1 MTDIDDKLMTINY
14 TYPDADDEDLQYK
27 IYKKREFYYHKIPE
41 RPDIKNYNDMKEYRD
56 NICAGEVKLF
66 DYQSLLGNIINPDTP
81 YKGMIIFHGLG
92 TGKCVHPKSEISV
105 KINTYEEKFIIEDLW
120 ELYSSNIILDNDND
134 NNNNNNNDNNNNDNN
149 NNNNNN
155 NDNNNN
161 NENNDNNND
170 SKSSKNN
177 FLANN
182 GEWAIP
188 SKNLETLTYTG
199 KHLEYKKISKLYR
212 EKINGFIKIYK
223 LEDNTEIRASITH
236 KFLTNE
242 NKWTNTL
249 ITGQYMYK
257 YEKNQIKKVLIKSVE
272 LIKYTGYLYDLEIDV
287 YHNYIVNN
295 IITHNTCAGVAIAEK
310 FKPLVQKYNTKIV
323 ILVPGPLIKES
334 WKHHIIKCTGE
345 TYLKKIDK
353 SQYIDHQELDRLKKN
368 ALAQAMQYY
377 KFMSYKSFHKRVLGE
392 RIIEKRE
399 GTKITYRKTEEGEF
413 ERDVAVDRIH
423 NLNNT
428 VIIIDEAHNLTGNA
442 YGEALQYIIK
452 NSSNLKVVLMSAT
465 PMKNLADDIVD
476 LINFLRPIDHPIERD
491 KIFTGEK
498 NYEMKLKQGGIEYFK
513 KMANGYISHVRGSD
527 PLVFAK
533 KVEKGEKAD
542 GLLFTKVTKCKMSDF
557 QRGLYDK
564 TKVESEDAL
573 DRKAEAVA
581 NFVFP
586 ALSND
591 KKMIEPIS
599 GNEGLNLIK
608 NQLKSF
614 PEILNKKIGSELLKS
629 DKETEWLSLTSD
641 GQTITGKIFKKEYL
655 KTFSTKFYK
664 ALKKINRLTA
674 DKKGAKTAFIYSN
687 LVRVGI
693 DIFAQ
698 ILLQNGYLEFQ
709 EDIGSYQINSDTV
722 CYYCG
727 VQHKNHNIENIENK
741 KKDKTD
747 KTDKTDSVSSTEYK
761 KSEIKSH
768 TFYPATFITVTGKGG
783 EDTGDVIPEEKK
795 RIIDDVFN
803 NFENKEG
810 KFLKLIL
817 GSKVMNEGVS
827 LFNTA
832 EVHILDVYYN
842 FGRVDQVIGR
852 GIRWCSHYKQMSE
865 QNPFPSVN
873 VYKYVVSI
881 EKGFS
886 SEEELY
892 RKAEQKYLLIKKM
905 ERAMKE
911 VAIDCPLNLQANI
924 FKEEIKEFDKCG
936 EKGKEECPQI
946 CDFTK
951 CDYKCDNMKLNAEYY
966 DPDRKIYKKIDK
978 ENLDVTTFSTGF
990 AKTEI
995 EYCKRRIK
1003 EMYILGF
1010 MYTLGDI
1017 ISYVKK
1023 SYGEDRKDLFDEFF
1037 VYKALNDLI
1046 PITENDINSYSDTI
1060 FDKDNRSGYLI
1071 FVDKYYI
1078 FQPFDQNE
1086 DVPIYYRTKYMKPIT
1101 QPISLF
1107 NYIKNTDI
1115 YKNYK
1120 DKKLLEEDIA
1130 ETTEITD
1137 INEYDFDSVM
1147 EYYDNRNE
1155 NKYVGIIEK
1164 DKSRKKNIEAELNQD
1179 VFKIREKR
1187 AKILEK
1193 KRATGIPS
1201 LKGAVCTTREKE
1213 YIQKVI
1219 KELKINTKEKTRQ
1232 TLCEIIM
1239 KRMLELEKY
1248 STGDD
1253 KKTYI
1258 MIPSNHPT
1266 YPFPYNL
1273 EDRSNIIKKEIKD
1286 INSKID
1292 IEVKKNKLLE
1302 DRFNIIITIKDD
1314 KIVKDNIDDINK
1326 ILDKWKGQK
1335 IKDEY
1340 KIILE

>member
-56 NICAGEVKLF
+56 GICAGEVKLF

-81 YKGMIIFHGLG
+81 YKGMIVFHGLG
-92 TGKCVHPKSEISV
+92 TGKCVHPETEINIKLNLSES
-105 KINTYEEKFIIEDLW
+105 KYIIKDIW
-120 ELYSSNIILDNDND
+120 DTYSSNITLDNT
-134 NNNNNNNDNNNNDNN
+134 
-149 NNNNNN
+149 
-155 NDNNNN
+155 
-161 NENNDNNND
+161 
-170 SKSSKNN
+170 
-177 FLANN
+177 N
-182 GEWAIP
+182 GEWTIP
-188 SKNLETLTYTG
+188 TENLETLSYNGT
-199 KHLEYKKISKLYR
+199 HLEYKKITKLYR

-223 LEDNTEIRASITH
+223 LEDNTIIKSSLNH
-236 KFLTNE
+236 KFLTE
-242 NKWTNTL
+242 NNNWSNTL
-249 ITGQYMYK
+249 ATNQYIYK
-257 YEKNQIKKVLIKSVE
+257 YERNQIKRFQIKSVE
-272 LIKYTGYLYDLEIDV
+272 LIKYTGYIYDLEIDG
-287 YHNYIVNN
+287 YHNYLANN

-310 FKPLVQKYNTKIV
+310 FKPLVQKYNTRIV

-353 SQYIDHQELDRLKKN
+353 SQYIDHAELDRMKKN

-452 NSSNLKVVLMSAT
+452 NSTNLKVVLMSAT

-476 LINFLRPIDHPIERD
+476 LINFLRPIDHPMERD

-498 NYEMKLKQGGIEYFK
+498 NYEMKIKQGGLEYFK

-533 KVEKGEKAD
+533 KVEKGEKSD
-542 GLLFTKVTKCKMSDF
+542 GLLFTKVTKCKMSEF

-586 ALSND
+586 VLSND
-591 KKMIEPIS
+591 KKIIEGTS

-614 PEILNKKIGSELLKS
+614 PDILNKKIGSDLLKNNKEN

-664 ALKKINRLTA
+664 ALKKINRLTV

-709 EDIGSYQINSDTV
+709 EDIGAYQINPDTV

-727 VQHKNHNIENIENK
+727 IQHKDHNKELK
-741 KKDKTD
+741 KEKTE
-747 KTDKTDSVSSTEYK
+747 KTEKTDSELASASSTEYK
-761 KSEIKSH
+761 KSEIKPH

-795 RIIDDVFN
+795 KIIDDVFN

-852 GIRWCSHYKQMSE
+852 AIRWCSHYRQMSE
-865 QNPFPSVN
+865 QNPFPKVN
-873 VYKYVVSI
+873 VYKYVVSL
-881 EKGFS
+881 EKGLS
-886 SEEELY
+886 SEEDLY

-951 CDYKCDNMKLNAEYY
+951 CEYKCDNMKLNAEYY
-966 DPDRKIYKKIDK
+966 DPDRRIYKKIDK
-978 ENLDVTTFSTGF
+978 ENLDITTFSTGF

-1023 SYGEDRKDLFDEFF
+1023 SYGEDRRDLFDEFF

-1046 PITENDINSYSDTI
+1046 PVTENEINSYSDTI
-1060 FDKDNRSGYLI
+1060 FDKDNRTGYLI

-1120 DKKLLEEDIA
+1120 DKKLLEEDITE
-1130 ETTEITD
+1130 ETEKGD
-1137 INEYDFDSVM
+1137 QHEYDFNSVM
-1147 EYYDNRNE
+1147 DYYDNRDE

-1164 DKSRKKNIEAELNQD
+1164 DKSRKKNIETGLDQD

-1213 YIQKVI
+1213 YIEKVV
-1219 KELKINTKEKTRQ
+1219 KELKINTKEKTRH

-1239 KRMLELEKY
+1239 NRMLELEKY
-1248 STGDD
+1248 SIGNE

-1258 MIPSNHPT
+1258 MIPANHPT

-1273 EDRSNIIKKEIKD
+1273 DDRSIMIKKEIKD

-1292 IEVKKNKLLE
+1292 IEVKKNKLPE
-1302 DRFNIIITIKDD
+1302 DKFNIIITIKDD
-1314 KIVKDNIDDINK
+1314 KIVKDNIIDLSK
-1326 ILDKWKGQK
+1326 IMDKWKGHK